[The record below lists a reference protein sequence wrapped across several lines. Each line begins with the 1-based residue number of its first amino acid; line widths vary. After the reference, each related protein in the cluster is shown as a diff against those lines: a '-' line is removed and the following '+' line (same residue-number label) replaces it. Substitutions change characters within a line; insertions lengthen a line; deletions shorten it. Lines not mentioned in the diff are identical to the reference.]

1 MSNAALSRIVSAQA
15 ALGAQYLKA
24 GRYRLE
30 VQSIRTKD
38 GFKGLSAIAELK
50 VVSAERTQPT
60 SEPSRIG
67 MVASYVENLSDAK
80 KNGGGRF
87 KAFVMALA
95 GAEEQELSLEQ
106 LAKFTGDKQAGA
118 FLLIDCEVFP
128 KTLPE
133 KDGKPGKVI
142 EGYRWSTVSPTDD
155 ELAAIEAK
163 RAEAKLPALTVALA

>member
-1 MSNAALSRIVSAQA
+1 MNNAALARIVSAQA
-15 ALGAQYLKA
+15 QLGAQYLKA

-50 VVSAERTQPT
+50 VVSAERTQPAT
-60 SEPSRIG
+60 EPNRVGAVI
-67 MVASYVENLSDAK
+67 SYVENLSDVK

-95 GAEEQELSLEQ
+95 GAEEAELSLEQ
-106 LAKFTGDKQAGA
+106 LAKFTGDLQAGA
-118 FLLIDCEVFP
+118 FLPIDCEVFP
-128 KTLPE
+128 KVLPE

-142 EGYRWSTVSPTDD
+142 EGYRWSTVTPTDAELSALD
-155 ELAAIEAK
+155 EK
-163 RAEAKLPALTVALA
+163 RAAAKLPTLANALA

>member
-50 VVSAERTQPT
+50 VVSSERTQLAT
-60 SEPSRIG
+60 EPSRIG
-67 MVASYVENLSDAK
+67 MVASYVEKLSEAK

-95 GAEEQELSLEQ
+95 GAEE
-106 LAKFTGDKQAGA
+106 KGDKHAGA

-133 KDGKPGKVI
+133 NDGKPGKFV
-142 EGYRWSTVSPTDD
+142 GGHR
-155 ELAAIEAK
+155 
-163 RAEAKLPALTVALA
+163 